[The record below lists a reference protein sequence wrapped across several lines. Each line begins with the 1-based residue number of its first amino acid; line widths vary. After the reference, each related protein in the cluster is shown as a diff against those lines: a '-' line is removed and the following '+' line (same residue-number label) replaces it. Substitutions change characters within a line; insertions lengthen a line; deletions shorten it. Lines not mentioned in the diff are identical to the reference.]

1 MNVWN
6 FSPAFSPVATVNKTD
21 FSQET
26 WWISVIKAVLI
37 LIILIV
43 GVLLQL
49 WVERRGL
56 GRIQTRPGPNVRGPL
71 GLLQA
76 IADAGKMVF
85 KESFWPKGAD
95 LFIYILAPI
104 LVAFTAFAVYGVI
117 PLGPNVQIG
126 SISTPLQLFDSPV
139 ATLVVLAIS
148 SVGVYG
154 IVLGGWSANSPY
166 PLLGSVRSTA
176 QVISYELAMS
186 SALLSVFIMAGSMS
200 TSKIVEAQQNP
211 SWLLGLLP
219 SFVIYVIASFGET
232 NRLPFDLTECEGELV
247 AGHQTEYSGM
257 NFAWFYLAEYINIMN
272 VSAVAVTMFL
282 GGWKAPWAWDFMNPV
297 TGSPW
302 WGPLWFAVK
311 VWAMFWFFVWVRGT
325 LVRFRYDQFMNL
337 GWKVLI
343 PVGFVWMVAVS
354 WVKAM
359 PLFFHFDSR
368 QMMIS
373 VAIICVILLV
383 IVLVIPVRKPA
394 PVPEEPFDP
403 MREGYPVPPLP
414 GQTLP
419 PSPRASRIKVAPNEA
434 SAPTI
439 NDGKEEK

>member
-1 MNVWN
+1 M
-6 FSPAFSPVATVNKTD
+6 SMSSILPVVNTTD

-26 WWISVIKAVLI
+26 WWISAIKAVLI
-37 LIILIV
+37 LVLLIL

-56 GRIQTRPGPNVRGPL
+56 GRIQTRPGPNVRGPF

-85 KESFWPKGAD
+85 KESFWPKAAD
-95 LFIYILAPI
+95 LFIYILAPM
-104 LVAFTAFAVYGVI
+104 LVAFTAFAIYAVI
-117 PLGPNVQIG
+117 PLGPNVEIFG
-126 SISTPLQLFDSPV
+126 YSTPLQLFDSPV

-154 IVLGGWSANSPY
+154 IMLGGWSANSPY

-186 SALLSVFIMAGSMS
+186 TALLSVFIMAGSMS
-200 TSKIVEAQQNP
+200 TSKIVEAQQDP
-211 SWLLGLLP
+211 TWLLGLLP
-219 SFVIYVIASFGET
+219 AFVIYVIASFGEV

-302 WGPLWFAVK
+302 WGPVWFAVK
-311 VWAMFWFFVWVRGT
+311 VWSMFWFFVWVRGT

-343 PVGFVWMVAVS
+343 PIGFVWMMAVA
-354 WVKAM
+354 WIKALPM
-359 PLFFHFDSR
+359 FFHFNS
-368 QMMIS
+368 QQVLIA
-373 VAIICVILLV
+373 VAAVCAVLLV
-383 IVLVIPVRKPA
+383 ILMVIPGRR
-394 PVPEEPFDP
+394 VPQVHEEPFDP
-403 MREGYPVPPLP
+403 MRDGYPVPPLP
-414 GQTLP
+414 GQVLP
-419 PSPRASRIKVAPNEA
+419 PSPRKARIPLAPHEPA
-434 SAPTI
+434 VIT
-439 NDGKEEK
+439 DGKEEK

>member
-1 MNVWN
+1 MEMLVI
-6 FSPAFSPVATVNKTD
+6 PAINPAVNTTD

-26 WWISVIKAVLI
+26 WWISVIKAVAILLI
-37 LIILIV
+37 LIL

-56 GRIQTRPGPNVRGPL
+56 GRIQTRPGPNVRGPF

-85 KESFWPKGAD
+85 KESIWPKGVD
-95 LFIYILAPI
+95 LFIYILAPM
-104 LVAFTAFAVYGVI
+104 LVAFTAFAIFAII

-126 SISTPLQLFDSPV
+126 PISTPLQMFDSPV

-154 IVLGGWSANSPY
+154 IMLGGWSSNSPY

-176 QVISYELAMS
+176 QVISYELAMGT
-186 SALLSVFIMAGSMS
+186 AMLSVFIMAGSMS
-200 TSKIVEAQQNP
+200 TSKIVEAQKDP
-211 SWLLGLLP
+211 TWLLGLLP
-219 SFVIYVIASFGET
+219 AFVVYVIASFGEV

-272 VSAVAVTMFL
+272 VSAMSVTMFL
-282 GGWKAPWAWDFMNPV
+282 GGWKAPWPWDFMNPL

-302 WGPLWFAVK
+302 WGPLWFGVK
-311 VWAMFWFFVWVRGT
+311 IWGMFWFFVWVRGT

-343 PVGFVWMVAVS
+343 PVGFVWMIAVTWIKALPVFFNFNSNQVLLAVAAVCG
-354 WVKAM
+354 V
-359 PLFFHFDSR
+359 
-368 QMMIS
+368 
-373 VAIICVILLV
+373 LLV
-383 IVLVIPVRKPA
+383 VVLLIPERKPA
-394 PVPEEPFDP
+394 PIHEAPFDAFAD
-403 MREGYPVPPLP
+403 GYPVPPLP
-414 GQTLP
+414 GQVLP
-419 PSPRASRIKVAPNEA
+419 PSPRAGRIKMAPHE
-434 SAPTI
+434 PQEITE
-439 NDGKEEK
+439 GRGEK

>member
-1 MNVWN
+1 MEMLIN
-6 FSPAFSPVATVNKTD
+6 PAVNTTD
-21 FSQET
+21 FSHET
-26 WWISVIKAVLI
+26 WWISVIKAVAILLI
-37 LIILIV
+37 LIL

-56 GRIQTRPGPNVRGPL
+56 GRIQTRPGPNVRGPF

-85 KESFWPKGAD
+85 KESFWPRGAD
-95 LFIYILAPI
+95 LFIYILAPL
-104 LVAFTAFAVYGVI
+104 LVAFTAFAIFSII

-126 SISTPLQLFDSPV
+126 PISTPLQMFDSPV
-139 ATLVVLAIS
+139 ATLIVLAIS

-154 IVLGGWSANSPY
+154 IVLGGWSSNSPY

-176 QVISYELAMS
+176 QVISYELAMGT
-186 SALLSVFIMAGSMS
+186 AMVSVFIMAGSMS
-200 TSKIVEAQQNP
+200 TSKIVEAQQDP
-211 SWLLGLLP
+211 TWLLGLLP
-219 SFVIYVIASFGET
+219 AFIIYVIASFGEV

-272 VSAVAVTMFL
+272 VSAMSVTMFL

-302 WGPLWFAVK
+302 WGPLWFGVK
-311 VWAMFWFFVWVRGT
+311 VWGMFWFFVWVRGT

-343 PVGFVWMVAVS
+343 PVGFVWMMAVAWIKALPVFFNFNSQQVMLAVAV
-354 WVKAM
+354 VCG
-359 PLFFHFDSR
+359 
-368 QMMIS
+368 
-373 VAIICVILLV
+373 VLLV
-383 IVLVIPVRKPA
+383 VVLVIPARRS
-394 PVPEEPFDP
+394 VPIHEAPFDAFAD
-403 MREGYPVPPLP
+403 GYPVPPLP
-414 GQTLP
+414 GQVLGS
-419 PSPRASRIKVAPNEA
+419 SPRAGRIKMAPHEPA
-434 SAPTI
+434 TAI
-439 NDGKEEK
+439 EEGGAQQ

>member
-1 MNVWN
+1 METLVI
-6 FSPAFSPVATVNKTD
+6 PAVNTTD

-26 WWISVIKAVLI
+26 WWISVIKAVAILLI
-37 LIILIV
+37 LIL

-56 GRIQTRPGPNVRGPL
+56 GRIQTRPGPNVRGPF

-85 KESFWPKGAD
+85 KESIWPKGVD
-95 LFIYILAPI
+95 LFIYILAPM
-104 LVAFTAFAVYGVI
+104 LVAFTAFAIFAII

-126 SISTPLQLFDSPV
+126 PISTPLQMFDSPV

-154 IVLGGWSANSPY
+154 IMLGGWSSNSPY

-176 QVISYELAMS
+176 QVISYELAMGT
-186 SALLSVFIMAGSMS
+186 AMLSVFIMAGSMS
-200 TSKIVEAQQNP
+200 TSKIVEAQKDP
-211 SWLLGLLP
+211 TWLLGLLP
-219 SFVIYVIASFGET
+219 AFVVYVIASFGEV

-272 VSAVAVTMFL
+272 VSAMSVTMFL
-282 GGWKAPWAWDFMNPV
+282 GGWKAPWTWDFMNPV

-302 WGPLWFAVK
+302 WGPLWFGVK
-311 VWAMFWFFVWVRGT
+311 IWGMFWFFVWVRGT

-343 PVGFVWMVAVS
+343 PVGFVWMMAVT
-354 WVKAM
+354 WIKAL
-359 PLFFHFDSR
+359 PVFFNFDSN
-368 QMMIS
+368 QVLLA
-373 VAIICVILLV
+373 VAAVCGVLLV
-383 IVLVIPVRKPA
+383 VVLLIPVRKPA
-394 PVPEEPFDP
+394 PVHEEPFDAFAD
-403 MREGYPVPPLP
+403 GYPVPPLP
-414 GQTLP
+414 GQELP
-419 PSPRASRIKVAPNEA
+419 PSPRAGRIKMAPH
-434 SAPTI
+434 APQEITE
-439 NDGKEEK
+439 GRGEK